1 MEGSTQH
8 EDLFDVEIDS
18 SAKRMITDIAIWAK
32 ITAVSAFISYGLSI
46 LVAAFTNTESDGGF
60 SAATGKAASIAGV
73 LVMAILGVIIN
84 IFLYKFSSDSKP
96 AIDNIDQR
104 ALENGF
110 NNLKIYFKIIGVLVI
125 IFFAFIILLMLM
137 QVAG

>member
-18 SAKRMITDIAIWAK
+18 SAKKFISDIAIWAK

-46 LVAAFTNTESDGGF
+46 LVAAFTNTESDAGF

-84 IFLYKFSSDSKP
+84 IFLYKFSSDAKP

-125 IFFAFIILLMLM
+125 IFFAFIILAMLM
-137 QVAG
+137 TAVG